1 MGFCALAGTG
11 RLDVASI
18 VLGSAAL
25 LVRGYHLFKGKNA
38 FLPQR
43 WTTILTAFYFVFYA
57 LDYFFLS
64 QNFVGVTVH
73 MVLFVLVVKMFSL
86 QRDRDLLY
94 LAVIAFLMVLAAA
107 ILTVD
112 TIFLFTFCLFVLIAM
127 STFVSMEMRRSERE
141 AKVVA
146 VAPGNENRF
155 HRALYAVAGV
165 LAVTTAAIGIV
176 IFFVLPRMS
185 MGGYLQT
192 MASQTDLVT
201 GFSDTVNLGGIGKIQ
216 QSNNAV
222 MHVQVL
228 DGTLSADQKWRG
240 VALAYFDGRRWSN
253 SLHDVS
259 VQVSVTLPMHNVPVN
274 LWSLRLMDDFP
285 PLLSSL
291 HRETLRYLVHMEPI
305 GSHVFF
311 LASTPIQVN
320 GGYIDDITVSAD
332 GSVTRN
338 EDAGAIQL
346 YGGEAD
352 QNDPTPLVRNSTSQ
366 DYPSLVRQYLGLPPF
381 LDPRIRALA
390 ADVAASAPSNYARAR
405 AIETYLSRNLGYTLD
420 LPGEEADPLAHF
432 LFERKKGHCEY
443 FASSMAIMLRTLNVP
458 ARVVNGFRGGEY
470 NDVNHTY
477 IIRARDAHSW
487 VEVYFPE
494 YGWMTFDPTPSAS
507 AQAGTHVSSR
517 LTLYLDALQEMWREW
532 IINYDFSRQVRLGSQ
547 IGSRVSRLQSAV
559 RFWYGKKYR
568 HFQRQLRRP
577 GAVGFGK
584 VIVVAVLGMLLMA
597 LPFAPRVRRALRRA
611 RLLRN
616 PQTAPGSAAG
626 VWYLRMLKMME
637 RRGIRKAPAQ
647 TAGEFASSIGDP
659 EMQKSVLAF
668 VQHYERAR
676 FAGSVEDA
684 LRLPQLYREL
694 AARKG

>member
-1 MGFCALAGTG
+1 
-11 RLDVASI
+11 
-18 VLGSAAL
+18 
-25 LVRGYHLFKGKNA
+25 
-38 FLPQR
+38 
-43 WTTILTAFYFVFYA
+43 
-57 LDYFFLS
+57 
-64 QNFVGVTVH
+64 
-73 MVLFVLVVKMFSL
+73 
-86 QRDRDLLY
+86 
-94 LAVIAFLMVLAAA
+94 
-107 ILTVD
+107 
-112 TIFLFTFCLFVLIAM
+112 
-127 STFVSMEMRRSERE
+127 
-141 AKVVA
+141 
-146 VAPGNENRF
+146 
-155 HRALYAVAGV
+155 
-165 LAVTTAAIGIV
+165 
-176 IFFVLPRMS
+176 MS

-216 QSNNAV
+216 QSNNVV

-240 VALAYFDGRRWSN
+240 VALSDFDGRRWSN
-253 SLHDVS
+253 SIHEVS
-259 VQVSVTLPMHNVPVN
+259 VALPMHKSPID
-274 LWSLRLMDDFP
+274 LWLFRLNGFP
-285 PLLSSL
+285 LFSSL

-311 LASTPIQVN
+311 LASTPIRVN
-320 GGYIDDITVSAD
+320 GGYLKDVTVSAN
-332 GSVTRN
+332 GSVTRS
-338 EDAGAIQL
+338 EDAGPIQV
-346 YGGEAD
+346 YEGEAD
-352 QNDPTPLVRNSTSQ
+352 QNDPAPLVRNSTSQ
-366 DYPSLVRQYLGLPPF
+366 DYPSAVREYLGLPPF

-390 ADVAASAPSNYARAR
+390 ADVTASAPSNYARAR
-405 AIETYLSRNLGYTLD
+405 AIETYLSSNLGYTLD
-420 LPGEEADPLAHF
+420 LPGEETDPLAHF

-443 FASSMAIMLRTLNVP
+443 FASSMAIMLRTLNIP

-507 AQAGTHVSSR
+507 AQADANVSSR

-547 IGSRVSRLQSAV
+547 IGSSVSRLQLAV
-559 RFWYGKKYR
+559 RFWYKKKYR
-568 HFQRQLRRP
+568 RFQRQLLRP

-584 VIVVAVLGMLLMA
+584 VIIVAVLGMLLMV
-597 LPFAPRVRRALRRA
+597 LPFAPRVLRAVRRA

-694 AARKG
+694 EARKTVTVDSAWAD